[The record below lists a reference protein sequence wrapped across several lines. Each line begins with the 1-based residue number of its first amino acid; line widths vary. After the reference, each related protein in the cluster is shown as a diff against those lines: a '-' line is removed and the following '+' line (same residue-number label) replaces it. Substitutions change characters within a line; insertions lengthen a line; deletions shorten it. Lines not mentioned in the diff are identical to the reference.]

1 MRPRW
6 EREPGPPPPD
16 LLEAGCLVTATV
28 VAETQRALSE
38 SSKESFTLTSP
49 TPVPTAPIQQMILEQ
64 DRELARP
71 SPGRIALTR
80 PAEIQNSEMP
90 TDEFASKS
98 GVSTSVQ
105 SGSAG
110 SPACASGSV
119 PIPPWRIT
127 AASSLRGPPPPRA
140 TPIPTWARVAPATAA
155 VAAEVI
161 PTPAVKWLGIDC
173 RSPHWCVKCV
183 LPASSRREGDP
194 SDDLPLA
201 RSQRWMMQQQQQQQ
215 EQSSAPPEQS
225 PCAPLP
231 PRELLLYAAQISART
246 FFDPDYAAWL
256 AAQSFARRMPP
267 HLHPTADPRMTHPT
281 YDSHQHTTR

>member
-90 TDEFASKS
+90 TDGAYR
-98 GVSTSVQ
+98 STNE
-105 SGSAG
+105 
-110 SPACASGSV
+110 
-119 PIPPWRIT
+119 T
-127 AASSLRGPPPPRA
+127 RA
-140 TPIPTWARVAPATAA
+140 TKNDRHVTVAVLQNADK
-155 VAAEVI
+155 E
-161 PTPAVKWLGIDC
+161 TPQTVK
-173 RSPHWCVKCV
+173 
-183 LPASSRREGDP
+183 
-194 SDDLPLA
+194 
-201 RSQRWMMQQQQQQQ
+201 
-215 EQSSAPPEQS
+215 
-225 PCAPLP
+225 
-231 PRELLLYAAQISART
+231 
-246 FFDPDYAAWL
+246 
-256 AAQSFARRMPP
+256 
-267 HLHPTADPRMTHPT
+267 
-281 YDSHQHTTR
+281 